1 MSDTELTDIEAARLR
16 QLLHRAAD
24 GLPIQTPDVDSV
36 DLQPAA
42 DRTGR
47 GRWLFAAAAVLV
59 VVIAAAG
66 AVVLLPGEDTDRID
80 TGPAQP
86 PVTVAPEVLEQ
97 TGVWRLPDDLDGYRV
112 VGAQDAGLSS
122 VSAADQPGV
131 LAVDDPDEPQ
141 RWLMLQAYDELGE
154 LPPETRVLPL
164 SDQVEVALMPATRST
179 WFRVSPAGVGTGSSG
194 EAVVSGSALGIDE
207 AELLALLT
215 ERFST
220 VDALAAAGGSTTSME
235 ALLDDAGFGEDRL
248 VWQGGED
255 DPGPGGRDRSMELT
269 LVDRTDAEVV
279 VNMAA
284 GTSPTWAQLVR
295 LRMVTELAS
304 LPSPSGL
311 SAVQRSIR
319 TRPDL
324 GRGVLESSFEIPGTD
339 AVRSLVVLTDDGV
352 FIGASPSVRTDDLS
366 ALEPLSEEEQLR
378 IINSLRAMSEDEFR
392 ARLAELGA
400 EFVGAESV
408 GVTTTVVSGPGG

>member
-36 DLQPAA
+36 DLQPTA

-47 GRWLFAAAAVLV
+47 GRWLVAAAAAVLV
-59 VVIAAAG
+59 VVAAAG
-66 AVVLLPGEDTDRID
+66 ALWLRSGDDAGRID
-80 TGPAQP
+80 TGPAEP

-97 TGVWRLPDDLDGYRV
+97 AGVWRLPEDLDGFRV

-122 VSAADQPGV
+122 VSSADRPGV

-154 LPPETRVLPL
+154 LPPETRVVAL
-164 SDQVEVALMPATRST
+164 SDKVEVALMPATRST

-194 EAVVSGSALGIDE
+194 EAVVSGSALGVDE
-207 AELLALLT
+207 AELLAQLS
-215 ERFST
+215 ERFAT
-220 VDALAAAGGSTTSME
+220 VEALAAAGDSTTSME
-235 ALLDDAGFGEDRL
+235 ALLDDISVGEERL
-248 VWQGGED
+248 VWMGGVE
-255 DPGPGGRDRSMELT
+255 DPGPGGRDRSVELT
-269 LVDRTDAEVV
+269 LVDAPGREVV

-284 GTSPTWAQLVR
+284 GTRPPWAQFVR
-295 LRMVTELAS
+295 LQIVVELMSVPNPSDPS
-304 LPSPSGL
+304 LL
-311 SAVQRSIR
+311 ERSIR

-324 GRGVLESSFEIPGTD
+324 GDGVLESTYEIPGTD
-339 AVRSLVVLTDDGV
+339 AVRSLAVLTDDGV
-352 FIGASPSVRTDDLS
+352 FISASPSVRTDDLS
-366 ALEPLSEEEQLR
+366 ALEPLPEEEQLR

-400 EFVGAESV
+400 EFIGAESV